1 MAHSDKYDFS
11 TSPDMK
17 IPGHR
22 MRGAGPSKQTDGRR
36 PLPHVITGLLTLI
49 LSLVVGHY
57 SHILQGQQ
65 GPAGTTTVISKPVT
79 SVNGLCVYVGS
90 GSSISQRVQI
100 TSPKIDA
107 SGPWCPKGHFV
118 SVAVPTGG
126 TGKK

>member
-22 MRGAGPSKQTDGRR
+22 MGGPAKQSDNRKT
-36 PLPHVITGLLTLI
+36 LAHVLTGLIT
-49 LSLVVGHY
+49 LVVTLLVGHF
-57 SHILQGQQ
+57 SHTLQGQP

-79 SVNGLCVYVGS
+79 SINGLCVYVGS

-100 TSPKIDA
+100 TAPKVDA
-107 SGPWCPKGHFV
+107 AGPWCPKGHFV